1 MSMWLGD
8 LTGSEVDGFHH
19 AFLSRQIRKIFG
31 HETCHFSD
39 LGIVAAKRWGAAKR

>member
-19 AFLSRQIRKIFG
+19 AFLSGQIGKIFG
-31 HETCHFSD
+31 HQTCHFSD
-39 LGIVAAKRWGAAKR
+39 LGISAAKR